1 MGSDRV
7 GKLIGWV
14 AMALALIG
22 FFLWNIPLG
31 LAAIALGGIG
41 LASPEKG
48 LNWTA
53 IAFGAIAMI
62 IGII

>member
-1 MGSDRV
+1 MKSDKV
-7 GKLIGWV
+7 GKLIGWA
-14 AMALALIG
+14 AMAIALIG
-22 FFLWNIPLG
+22 FFVWNIPLG
-31 LAAIALGGIG
+31 LAAIILGTVG
-41 LASPEKG
+41 LASNEKG